1 MEALRQRTRQ
11 IEQCTNICKVFY
23 ICKLFLFFF
32 LATLHEAVRHR
43 GAIKGYGAICKELE
57 TAKGYTENESTIR
70 IALSEPRSL
79 T

>member
-11 IEQCTNICKVFY
+11 IEQCTSICKVFY
-23 ICKLFLFFF
+23 ICKLFLFF
-32 LATLHEAVRHR
+32 LATLHEAVRHG
-43 GAIKGYGAICKELE
+43 GAIKRYGAYREME
-57 TAKGYTENESTIR
+57 TAKGYTRNESTIR